1 MGKYKPKRKLSAGE
15 KKLFNLQKKST
26 ITRGTSKNSL
36 DPDKLRD
43 VGYTKKPESTIEKPQ
58 TFTGRVDQTKG
69 SPAPKRTTFKPENQ
83 FNSYNPL
90 DEEMMNQE
98 PEKAKRGRPKGAP
111 SKRYKRSK
119 NPNKPKRKLS
129 DMEKKLTKRL
139 DKQKIINQRVGG
151 RTFDTKGLDKGS
163 NLISPKKG
171 EVIDEDRKTFDK
183 YMKDARGK
191 KAEDKL
197 PLLRKAT
204 KIHKELP
211 DEDKK

>member
-26 ITRGTSKNSL
+26 ITRGKSINSL

-43 VGYTKKPESTIEKPQ
+43 VGYTKKPESTIEKPP
-58 TFTGRVDQTKG
+58 TLTGRVDQTKG
-69 SPAPKRTTFKPENQ
+69 APAPKRTTFKPENQ

-90 DEEMMNQE
+90 DE
-98 PEKAKRGRPKGAP
+98 
-111 SKRYKRSK
+111 
-119 NPNKPKRKLS
+119 
-129 DMEKKLTKRL
+129 
-139 DKQKIINQRVGG
+139 
-151 RTFDTKGLDKGS
+151 
-163 NLISPKKG
+163 
-171 EVIDEDRKTFDK
+171 DRKTFDK
-183 YMKDARGK
+183 YMKDARDK

-204 KIHKELP
+204 KVHKELP

>member
-26 ITRGTSKNSL
+26 ITRGKSINSL

-43 VGYTKKPESTIEKPQ
+43 VGYTKKPESTIEKPP
-58 TFTGRVDQTKG
+58 TLTGRVDQTKG
-69 SPAPKRTTFKPENQ
+69 APAPKRTTFKPENQ

-90 DEEMMNQE
+90 
-98 PEKAKRGRPKGAP
+98 
-111 SKRYKRSK
+111 
-119 NPNKPKRKLS
+119 
-129 DMEKKLTKRL
+129 
-139 DKQKIINQRVGG
+139 
-151 RTFDTKGLDKGS
+151 
-163 NLISPKKG
+163 
-171 EVIDEDRKTFDK
+171 DEDRKTFDK

-197 PLLRKAT
+197 SLLRKAT
-204 KIHKELP
+204 KVHKELP

>member
-26 ITRGTSKNSL
+26 ITRGTSKSSL

-58 TFTGRVDQTKG
+58 TFTDRVDHTKG

-90 DEEMMNQE
+90 DE
-98 PEKAKRGRPKGAP
+98 
-111 SKRYKRSK
+111 
-119 NPNKPKRKLS
+119 
-129 DMEKKLTKRL
+129 
-139 DKQKIINQRVGG
+139 
-151 RTFDTKGLDKGS
+151 
-163 NLISPKKG
+163 
-171 EVIDEDRKTFDK
+171 DRKTFDK
-183 YMKDARGK
+183 YMKDARDK

-197 PLLRKAT
+197 SLLRKAT
-204 KIHKELP
+204 KVHKELP

>member
-26 ITRGTSKNSL
+26 ITRGKSINSL

-43 VGYTKKPESTIEKPQ
+43 VGYTKKPESTIEKPP
-58 TFTGRVDQTKG
+58 TLTGRVDQTKG

-98 PEKAKRGRPKGAP
+98 PAKAR
-111 SKRYKRSK
+111 KRYKK
-119 NPNKPKRKLS
+119 NKPKRTLS
-129 DMEKKLTKRL
+129 AAEKKIFSRQKTDAPGRFNQTTGKPKSTYDRSDLDTSRL
-139 DKQKIINQRVGG
+139 VKDLK
-151 RTFDTKGLDKGS
+151 
-163 NLISPKKG
+163 PKKG

-191 KAEDKL
+191 KAEEKL

>member
-26 ITRGTSKNSL
+26 ITRGKSINSL

-69 SPAPKRTTFKPENQ
+69 APAPKRTTFKPENQ

-90 DEEMMNQE
+90 DE
-98 PEKAKRGRPKGAP
+98 
-111 SKRYKRSK
+111 
-119 NPNKPKRKLS
+119 
-129 DMEKKLTKRL
+129 
-139 DKQKIINQRVGG
+139 
-151 RTFDTKGLDKGS
+151 
-163 NLISPKKG
+163 
-171 EVIDEDRKTFDK
+171 DRKTFDK
-183 YMKDARGK
+183 YMKDARDK

-204 KIHKELP
+204 KVHKELP

>member
-26 ITRGTSKNSL
+26 ITRGKSINSL

-43 VGYTKKPESTIEKPQ
+43 VGYTKKPESTIEKPP
-58 TFTGRVDQTKG
+58 TLTGRVDQTKG

-90 DEEMMNQE
+90 DEEM
-98 PEKAKRGRPKGAP
+98 R
-111 SKRYKRSK
+111 K
-119 NPNKPKRKLS
+119 NKKRKIGA
-129 DMEKKLTKRL
+129 MEKRL
-139 DKQKIINQRVGG
+139 MDRENNVRDNDMIRARRGEADKQNKLIDKYE
-151 RTFDTKGLDKGS
+151 RTHKSQNEKNIRKNVIKGMKG
-163 NLISPKKG
+163 G
-171 EVIDEDRKTFDK
+171 EVVQEDRKTFDK

>member
-43 VGYTKKPESTIEKPQ
+43 VGYTKKPESTIEKPP
-58 TFTGRVDQTKG
+58 TLTGRVDQTKG
-69 SPAPKRTTFKPENQ
+69 APAPKRTTFKPENQ

-90 DEEMMNQE
+90 DEEMNKKHL
-98 PEKAKRGRPKGAP
+98 KAVPDKPVMDDKINTPTDINKFGGGKKVDKKTLKRM
-111 SKRYKRSK
+111 
-119 NPNKPKRKLS
+119 NKP
-129 DMEKKLTKRL
+129 E
-139 DKQKIINQRVGG
+139 NQ
-151 RTFDTKGLDKGS
+151 FNSYNPL
-163 NLISPKKG
+163 
-171 EVIDEDRKTFDK
+171 DEDRKTFDK

-191 KAEDKL
+191 KAEEKL

-204 KIHKELP
+204 KVHKELP

>member
-26 ITRGTSKNSL
+26 IQRGSDTFDTKGLIKRGDKFTKQTTRGTSKNS
-36 DPDKLRD
+36 DA
-43 VGYTKKPESTIEKPQ
+43 GYTTKPESTIEKPQ

-90 DEEMMNQE
+90 DE
-98 PEKAKRGRPKGAP
+98 
-111 SKRYKRSK
+111 
-119 NPNKPKRKLS
+119 
-129 DMEKKLTKRL
+129 
-139 DKQKIINQRVGG
+139 
-151 RTFDTKGLDKGS
+151 
-163 NLISPKKG
+163 
-171 EVIDEDRKTFDK
+171 DRKTFDK
-183 YMKDARGK
+183 YMKDARDK

-204 KIHKELP
+204 KVHKELP

>member
-26 ITRGTSKNSL
+26 ITRGTSKSSL

-69 SPAPKRTTFKPENQ
+69 APAPKRTTFKPENQ

-90 DEEMMNQE
+90 
-98 PEKAKRGRPKGAP
+98 
-111 SKRYKRSK
+111 
-119 NPNKPKRKLS
+119 
-129 DMEKKLTKRL
+129 
-139 DKQKIINQRVGG
+139 
-151 RTFDTKGLDKGS
+151 
-163 NLISPKKG
+163 
-171 EVIDEDRKTFDK
+171 DEDRKTFDK

-197 PLLRKAT
+197 SLLRKAT
-204 KIHKELP
+204 KVHKELP

>member
-15 KKLFNLQKKST
+15 KKLFNLQKKSI
-26 ITRGTSKNSL
+26 ITRGTSKSSL

-58 TFTGRVDQTKG
+58 TFSGRVDHTKG

-90 DEEMMNQE
+90 DE
-98 PEKAKRGRPKGAP
+98 
-111 SKRYKRSK
+111 
-119 NPNKPKRKLS
+119 
-129 DMEKKLTKRL
+129 
-139 DKQKIINQRVGG
+139 
-151 RTFDTKGLDKGS
+151 
-163 NLISPKKG
+163 
-171 EVIDEDRKTFDK
+171 DRKTFDK
-183 YMKDARGK
+183 YMKDARDK

-204 KIHKELP
+204 KVHKELP

>member
-26 ITRGTSKNSL
+26 IQRGSDTFDTKGLIKRGDKFTKQTTRGTSKNS
-36 DPDKLRD
+36 DA
-43 VGYTKKPESTIEKPQ
+43 GYTTTSEPTIEKPQ

-69 SPAPKRTTFKPENQ
+69 APAPKRTTFKPENQ

-90 DEEMMNQE
+90 DE
-98 PEKAKRGRPKGAP
+98 
-111 SKRYKRSK
+111 
-119 NPNKPKRKLS
+119 
-129 DMEKKLTKRL
+129 
-139 DKQKIINQRVGG
+139 
-151 RTFDTKGLDKGS
+151 
-163 NLISPKKG
+163 
-171 EVIDEDRKTFDK
+171 DRKTFDK

-191 KAEDKL
+191 KAEEKL

>member
-26 ITRGTSKNSL
+26 IQRGSDTFDTKGLIKRGDKFTKQTTRGTSKNS
-36 DPDKLRD
+36 DA
-43 VGYTKKPESTIEKPQ
+43 GYTTKPESTIEKPQ
-58 TFTGRVDQTKG
+58 TFTDRVDHTKG

-90 DEEMMNQE
+90 DE
-98 PEKAKRGRPKGAP
+98 
-111 SKRYKRSK
+111 
-119 NPNKPKRKLS
+119 
-129 DMEKKLTKRL
+129 
-139 DKQKIINQRVGG
+139 
-151 RTFDTKGLDKGS
+151 
-163 NLISPKKG
+163 
-171 EVIDEDRKTFDK
+171 DRKTFDK

-191 KAEDKL
+191 KAEEKL

-204 KIHKELP
+204 KVHKELP

>member
-15 KKLFNLQKKST
+15 KKLFNLQKKSI
-26 ITRGTSKNSL
+26 ITRGTSKSSL

-58 TFTGRVDQTKG
+58 TFTDRVDHTKG

-90 DEEMMNQE
+90 DEN
-98 PEKAKRGRPKGAP
+98 
-111 SKRYKRSK
+111 
-119 NPNKPKRKLS
+119 
-129 DMEKKLTKRL
+129 
-139 DKQKIINQRVGG
+139 
-151 RTFDTKGLDKGS
+151 
-163 NLISPKKG
+163 
-171 EVIDEDRKTFDK
+171 RKTFDM

-191 KAEDKL
+191 KAEEKL

-204 KIHKELP
+204 KVHKELP

>member
-90 DEEMMNQE
+90 DEN
-98 PEKAKRGRPKGAP
+98 
-111 SKRYKRSK
+111 
-119 NPNKPKRKLS
+119 
-129 DMEKKLTKRL
+129 
-139 DKQKIINQRVGG
+139 
-151 RTFDTKGLDKGS
+151 
-163 NLISPKKG
+163 
-171 EVIDEDRKTFDK
+171 RKTFDK
-183 YMKDARGK
+183 YMKDARDK

-197 PLLRKAT
+197 PFLRKAT
-204 KIHKELP
+204 KVHKELP